1 MSSEV
6 KYWHKSKLQNRYI
19 LELKIW
25 TIENDKNYPE
35 TYKYR
40 LICID
45 KKTGNKILFDNHSP
59 KGHHFHINNN
69 EFQYKFIN
77 EDKLIRDFEKLI
89 FEHFGVKL

>member
-1 MSSEV
+1 M
-6 KYWHKSKLQNRYI
+6 LQDKYI

-25 TIENDKNYPE
+25 TIENDKNYSE
-35 TYKYR
+35 SYKYR
-40 LICID
+40 LICMD

-59 KGHHFHINNN
+59 KGHHFHINDE

-89 FEHFGVKL
+89 FEHFGVKLWKN